1 MRKNKEERFEEV
13 KFVSKNLKREM
24 QDLKITVR
32 IGFNGVK
39 ESLIE
44 EIKDQLN
51 SRNMIKLKAN
61 KGVLEASSRKTFW
74 EDLAKKTNSKLI
86 NQIGNVAVFAKK

>member
-1 MRKNKEERFEEV
+1 MKLDINKKKEKIILDV
-13 KFVSKNLKREM
+13 ISKIL
-24 QDLKITVR
+24 
-32 IGFNGVK
+32 GVK
-39 ESLIE
+39 
-44 EIKDQLN
+44 
-51 SRNMIKLKAN
+51 RNMIKLKAN